1 MLIAQISDLH
11 ICQKG
16 DLAYGVS
23 ETNLFA
29 ERAIHALMRL
39 NPVPDCVVVTGDLA
53 ENGYDEEYAI
63 ASELLGRLSCPV
75 YVIPGNHDRREP
87 LRRAFESRGYLPP
100 MGPLNYSI
108 SCGELQLIALDS
120 LEEGTGIGVLT
131 DETLD
136 FLSSALSEAKD
147 RATLVMLHHPPF
159 MTGIGHMDVVRLV
172 DGAQRL
178 ESIISAHPQV
188 QRVLCGHV
196 HRSIQQI
203 FAGTL
208 CQVAPSVAHQ
218 VTLDLRPEAPSCFML
233 EPPGYLLHIL
243 QGGKIVTHTAQVDR
257 AAGPFSFNLPET
269 YTSRAVVHGSS
280 GS

>member
-39 NPVPDCVVVTGDLA
+39 NPMPDCVVVTGDLA

-87 LRRAFESRGYLPP
+87 LRQAFESRGYLPP

-159 MTGIGHMDVVRLV
+159 VTGIGHMDVVRLV

-188 QRVLCGHV
+188 QRVLCGHA

>member
-39 NPVPDCVVVTGDLA
+39 NPMPDCVVVTGDLA

-159 MTGIGHMDVVRLV
+159 VTGIGHMDVVRLV

-269 YTSRAVVHGSS
+269 YTSRAVAHGSN

>member
-159 MTGIGHMDVVRLV
+159 VTGIGHMDVVRLV

-269 YTSRAVVHGSS
+269 YTSRAVVHRSS

>member
-39 NPVPDCVVVTGDLA
+39 NPMPDCVVVTGDLA

-87 LRRAFESRGYLPP
+87 LRRVFESRGYLPP

-159 MTGIGHMDVVRLV
+159 VTGIGHMDVVRLV

>member
-11 ICQKG
+11 ICPKG

-39 NPVPDCVVVTGDLA
+39 DPMPDCVILTGDLA
-53 ENGYDEEYAI
+53 ENGYEEEYAI

-87 LRRAFESRGYLPP
+87 MRHAFESRGYLPRT
-100 MGPLNYSI
+100 GPLNYSI

-120 LEEGTGIGVLT
+120 LEEGSGIGVLT
-131 DETLD
+131 EETLD
-136 FLSSALSEAKD
+136 FLSSALSDAKD
-147 RATLVMLHHPPF
+147 RPTLVMLHHPPF

-196 HRSIQQI
+196 HRSIQQV

-208 CQVAPSVAHQ
+208 CQIAPSVAHQ
-218 VTLDLRPEAPSCFML
+218 VMLDLRPEAPSCFVL
-233 EPPGYLLHIL
+233 EPPGYLLHMWR
-243 QGGKIVTHTAQVDR
+243 GGKIVTHTAQVDR

-269 YTSRAVVHGSS
+269 YTSRAVVHGKSVR
-280 GS
+280 

>member
-39 NPVPDCVVVTGDLA
+39 NPMPDCVVVTGDLA

-159 MTGIGHMDVVRLV
+159 VTGIGHMDVVRLV

-269 YTSRAVVHGSS
+269 YTSRAVVHRSS

>member
-39 NPVPDCVVVTGDLA
+39 NPMPDCVVVTGDLA

-120 LEEGTGIGVLT
+120 LEEGTGIGVLKA
-131 DETLD
+131 ETLD

-218 VTLDLRPEAPSCFML
+218 VTLDLRPEAPSCFVL

-243 QGGKIVTHTAQVDR
+243 QDGKIVTHTAQVDR

-269 YTSRAVVHGSS
+269 YTSRAVAHGSN